1 MILSGLLF
9 IALMLS
15 LYGNW
20 VLFVQREEAMKE
32 LSDQKWAT
40 ERARKNK

>member
-20 VLFVQREEAMKE
+20 VLFCQREDAMRDLRAQE
-32 LSDQKWAT
+32 WAT
-40 ERARKNK
+40 EHARNNK